1 MTHLHGNLQLCTKFE
16 ENVTNNLEDMS
27 RTGLQTDGR
36 TDGRTD
42 LVVEPACGKLVV
54 EPACGKLDIAVT
66 TGG

>member
-27 RTGLQTDGR
+27 RTGIR

-42 LVVEPACGKLVV
+42 ARTDGRTDLVV